1 MISSNKGIDN
11 HMSNI
16 ENRIIDIVRKNG
28 VMNGMQICRALNGR
42 DRCNEG
48 YYGGTKGNDRNL
60 LKLCKEN
67 GCEITYFKVLR
78 ILQKME
84 KKGLL
89 KSDKRYYFDKWR
101 YKGTKKLDLFRFWY
115 VDYNQFYN
123 KILVNTLEA
132 YL

>member
-1 MISSNKGIDN
+1 MIEDD
-11 HMSNI
+11 
-16 ENRIIDIVRKNG
+16 IIKIVTEHG
-28 VMNGMQICRALNGR
+28 VLNGMQICRALNGR
-42 DRCNEG
+42 TQCNKG

-84 KKGLL
+84 KKGLI

-101 YKGTKKLDLFRFWY
+101 HKGTKKLDLFRFWY
-115 VDYNQFYN
+115 IDYDQFYN